1 MKPVATQ
8 SSFWLFL
15 VSSACSCGDCCHP
28 VGLEGSLILTRRL
41 TRYHGRT
48 DGRMDAGNDNT
59 QRPKL
64 AISLTYCLTS
74 TKERAQAWVNLD
86 VMCTSG
92 YPTRQQVRALGI
104 YSLIP
109 KEISG
114 TECFTRKTEIRN
126 LPKMLIVLKNTS
138 LTSDITAT
146 HQSRN
151 TTLVHTKTIPHRYSP
166 FQQF

>member
-1 MKPVATQ
+1 MKTVATQ
-8 SSFWLFL
+8 SSFRLFL

-48 DGRMDAGNDNT
+48 DGRR
-59 QRPKL
+59 QRQYPEAKTGDLPDILPYINKRARPSL
-64 AISLTYCLTS
+64 A
-74 TKERAQAWVNLD
+74 NLD

-92 YPTRQQVRALGI
+92 YATRQQVRALGI

-114 TECFTRKTEIRN
+114 TEYFTRKTEIRN
-126 LPKMLIVLKNTS
+126 LPKVLIVLKNTS

-151 TTLVHTKTIPHRYSP
+151 TTSVHTKTIPHWYSP

>member
-1 MKPVATQ
+1 MKPVVTQ
-8 SSFWLFL
+8 SSFRLFL

-48 DGRMDAGNDNT
+48 DGRRQRNT

-74 TKERAQAWVNLD
+74 TKERAQAWANII
-86 VMCTSG
+86 CTSG
-92 YPTRQQVRALGI
+92 YATRQQVRALGI
-104 YSLIP
+104 YSLIS
-109 KEISG
+109 KDISG
-114 TECFTRKTEIRN
+114 TECFTRKTETRN
-126 LPKMLIVLKNTS
+126 LPKMLIVSKNTS

-151 TTLVHTKTIPHRYSP
+151 TTSVHTKTIPHRYSP
-166 FQQF
+166 FQQFL